1 MIDRKDIEEVRNR
14 DFLKK
19 ANHYRYL
26 DDIKTHQ
33 ILGSRLP
40 YKSFLS
46 IVVPVYNHP
55 IEFIKRAILSV
66 LYQQCDYTFEMLVID
81 DFAQNKGV
89 SETERFLRELNDERI
104 TYYKNEQNLGVFGN
118 WNRGIELAN
127 SDWVMILHTDDFCKN
142 NYLQN
147 MKDILDKHPEIDQ
160 LTCNYKLL
168 NFLDSDI
175 DVGLEYQGDEKSAFV
190 RKVKY
195 TEYLYGMVTSVKG
208 SFYRRQCLLDIG
220 GFRSQNNGIGL
231 DDYPL
236 MMRYAY
242 YYNTYLIEDV
252 LYLDS
257 WGYNDSLNTKHWYP
271 ELVENYYMWLY
282 FANRESKLLQGS
294 YKARARYLLKKRA
307 LDYANGTSW
316 VGVKVPIDFDQLK
329 EDCSIDYMRGNRVE
343 ELACLAVTK
352 LAQGLK
358 NRPHRGF
365 KYKLKAYSCNE
376 ILV

>member
-1 MIDRKDIEEVRNR
+1 MIDRKDIDEVRNR
-14 DFLKK
+14 DFLQIV
-19 ANHYRYL
+19 NHYHDL
-26 DDIKTHQ
+26 DAIKTN
-33 ILGSRLP
+33 LVFGARLP

-66 LYQQCDYTFEMLVID
+66 LYQQCDYTFEVLVID
-81 DFAQNKGV
+81 DFAQNKGM
-89 SETERFLRELNDERI
+89 SETEHFLRELKDERI
-104 TYYKNEQNLGVFGN
+104 TYYKNERNLGVFGN
-118 WNRGIELAN
+118 WNRGITLAN

-147 MKDILDKHPEIDQ
+147 MKNILDAHPEIDQ

-168 NFLDSDI
+168 NFLNDKIDI
-175 DVGLEYQGDEKSAFV
+175 AREYEGVEKDTFV

-220 GFRSQNNGIGL
+220 GFRSQNDGIGL

-282 FANRESKLLQGS
+282 FAKRERKFLQPA
-294 YKARARYLLKKRA
+294 YKAKAKYLLKKRS
-307 LDYANGTSW
+307 LEYHNGTSW
-316 VGVKVPIDFDQLK
+316 VGVKVEIDFDQLK
-329 EDCSIDYMRGNRVE
+329 EDCNVDYMRGNKAAE
-343 ELACLAVTK
+343 FASHAVTK
-352 LAQGLK
+352 IVQGLR

-365 KYKLKAYSCNE
+365 SYRIQKYSCNQTLE
-376 ILV
+376 